1 MYQLKNKSKFAG
13 GPARIDAQHE
23 KGKLTARE
31 RLDLICDKGTF
42 REIDALAHHHSSQ
55 FGLDKSVPLGDG
67 VVSGFAEIT
76 GKKVYI
82 FAQDFT
88 VLGGSLG
95 EYHAKKIC
103 NLILNFLL
111 RVLVY
116 DYIKSVSIYS
126 YYFI

>member
-1 MYQLKNKSKFAG
+1 MVSKENKDIIDSKIDLMYQLKNKSKFAG

-76 GKKVYI
+76 GKTEGTLRNIVWQALK
-82 FAQDFT
+82 
-88 VLGGSLG
+88 
-95 EYHAKKIC
+95 
-103 NLILNFLL
+103 NLREEIGKNGL
-111 RVLVY
+111 
-116 DYIKSVSIYS
+116 
-126 YYFI
+126 